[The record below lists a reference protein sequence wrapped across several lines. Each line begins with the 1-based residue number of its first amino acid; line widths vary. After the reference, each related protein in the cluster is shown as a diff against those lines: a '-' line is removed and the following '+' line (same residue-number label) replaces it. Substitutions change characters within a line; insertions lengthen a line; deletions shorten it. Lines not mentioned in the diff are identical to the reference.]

1 MLTAEG
7 GGGEAMA
14 HVETKERRLERWKF
28 GTRWMTGQLSWRHL
42 QWVKG
47 VTAGKKTLI
56 PFM

>member
-1 MLTAEG
+1 
-7 GGGEAMA
+7 MA
-14 HVETKERRLERWKF
+14 HVETKERRLERWKV